1 VPKFTTIRDD
11 LTFVDAHGVTIH
23 YYAWRAA
30 KPVGVVQIAHGLGEY
45 AGRYEYLAQEL
56 VNAGYSVFADD
67 HRGHGLTG
75 LEQHGGDAS
84 KLGLLGPGGLRATAD
99 AIHALSAIIRA
110 EHTDIPLTILGHS
123 WGSLMVQSIL
133 NKHAADYD
141 AAVLTGT
148 AHRVPGSLKSGQ
160 LNAKHKHLGST
171 GYEWLSRDPLV
182 AQAFLEDPLTFY
194 ADALKLFGVR
204 DGLRL
209 FGVPSRKLG
218 RDLPLMIMIG
228 SEDPLGGERSVRDL
242 ANAYIRRSHLTDVK
256 VTIFAGARHEIFNE
270 TNRDEVIAE
279 LIDWLD
285 AHLGDSGPGS
295 GSGSESGSG
304 SDADSGSGSAPT
316 HDE

>member
-1 VPKFTTIRDD
+1 MPKFTTIRDD

-23 YYAWRAA
+23 YYAWRSA

-45 AGRYEYLAQEL
+45 AGRYEDLAQEL

-99 AIHALSAIIRA
+99 AIHALTTIIRA
-110 EHTDIPLTILGHS
+110 EHPDIPLAILGHS
-123 WGSLMVQSIL
+123 WGSLMVQWIL

-141 AAVLTGT
+141 AAILTGT
-148 AHRVPGSLKSGQ
+148 AHRVPGSVKSTRF
-160 LNAKHKHLGST
+160 NAKHKHLGST

-182 AQAFLEDPLTFY
+182 AQAFLEDPMTFY
-194 ADALKLFGVR
+194 ADAMKLFGVR

-209 FGVPSRKLG
+209 FGVPSRKFG
-218 RDLPLMIMIG
+218 RDLPLLIMIG

-279 LIDWLD
+279 LIDWLGERLD
-285 AHLGDSGPGS
+285 GSSSRSAS
-295 GSGSESGSG
+295 GSASG
-304 SDADSGSGSAPT
+304 SDSA
-316 HDE
+316 HNDK